1 VVAKGR
7 DRKIQGREEQGKKKK
22 IRKTEGH

>member
-7 DRKIQGREEQGKKKK
+7 DRKIQGREEQGKKK
-22 IRKTEGH
+22 ENWGN